1 MAVFTVALT
10 QAHNPQGRY
19 NTFNGSAGDV
29 LDSSRS
35 DGSTVT
41 FTPLNSSNYCQYND
55 DTGEL
60 TLLPS
65 STMLRSLPAAS
76 ANADHGTPVQVD
88 VYVWLEGCDEDCT
101 SNLANTNLESL
112 ALHIA
117 GKQG

>member
-1 MAVFTVALT
+1 M
-10 QAHNPQGRY
+10 
-19 NTFNGSAGDV
+19 

-65 STMLRSLPAAS
+65 STMLRSLTAAS
-76 ANADHGTPVQVD
+76 ANADHGTLVQVG
-88 VYVWLEGCDEDCT
+88 VYVWREGCNEDCT
-101 SNLANTNLESL
+101 SNLANTNPESL
-112 ALHIA
+112 ALHFA